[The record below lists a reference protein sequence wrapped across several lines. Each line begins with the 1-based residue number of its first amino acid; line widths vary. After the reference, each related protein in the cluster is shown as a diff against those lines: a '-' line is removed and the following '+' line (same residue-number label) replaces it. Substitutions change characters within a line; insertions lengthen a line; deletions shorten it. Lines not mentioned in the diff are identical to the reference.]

1 MKKFAAAFILL
12 IGMIS
17 FTGFSTTTTDLSQ
30 NQNYDLVDFEQ
41 KSQDQIVVTNLEI
54 TNAADLWQNQ
64 TDSQFIIIANHYQD
78 LDFNANQIAL
88 EKEFQNTVRKQPLSP
103 FKTKTNKRNPR
114 DGLRSSLF
122 KKNLNTTKNS

>member
-1 MKKFAAAFILL
+1 MKNFAAALILL

-17 FTGFSTTTTDLSQ
+17 FTGFSNTTTDLSQ

-78 LDFNANQIAL
+78 LDFNANQIIL
-88 EKEFQNTVRKQPLSP
+88 EKEFQNLVRKQPFKP
-103 FKTKTNKRNPR
+103 FETKSNQRNPR

-122 KKNLNTTKNS
+122 QKNLNTTKNS